1 MTVDEAIAKAEPWRK
16 EGACGPAGLVAIAL
30 LDELENARAT
40 MAKHEQEI
48 SALHA
53 KLAGETLR
61 ADQGWQRYEA
71 ANKARINAD
80 ALLSKAIP
88 EGYVV
93 VPAYPTDDMFVIGG
107 EVFSDS
113 ARQYNPGD
121 SRDDQDYGASIY
133 RAMIAAA
140 PSVEGEGA

>member
-1 MTVDEAIAKAEPWRK
+1 MMTVDEAIAKAEQWRK
-16 EGACGPAGLVAIAL
+16 EGARGPAGLVAIAM

-48 SALHA
+48 SALNA

-93 VPAYPTDDMFVIGG
+93 VPKEPTQEMRAIGYESYRSTLNNPKWVEFMFK
-107 EVFSDS
+107 
-113 ARQYNPGD
+113 
-121 SRDDQDYGASIY
+121 
-133 RAMIAAA
+133 AMIAAA
-140 PSVEGEGA
+140 PSVEG